1 MNITA
6 KSNGREQ
13 ASAYMLKLDIDT
25 YKCTAVRGLGESE
38 WWTHVWVADWCFY
51 MQICNRICM
60 LTWLFVVFL
69 HLYQCA
75 VVRSDG
81 KWTSQAYTASCPLLM
96 RCRCVRIIL
105 FGSVMILVCY
115 RRLLRTIL
123 YLCISFFIRADYLAA
138 NLFFSL
144 ILCDRIFCIR
154 TIVMSYPSNQCQYKE
169 RVQNVGSNEMFFVFW
184 IYPMPHGRRR
194 RSKKYEY
201 QKSFQL
207 IIITLL
213 KSFQTSNEV
222 I

>member
-123 YLCISFFIRADYLAA
+123 YLCR
-138 NLFFSL
+138 LF
-144 ILCDRIFCIR
+144 
-154 TIVMSYPSNQCQYKE
+154 
-169 RVQNVGSNEMFFVFW
+169 GSEFVFL
-184 IYPMPHGRRR
+184 IDIM
-194 RSKKYEY
+194 RSHILHTNDSDVVSF
-201 QKSFQL
+201 KSMSIQRACTEL
-207 IIITLL
+207 
-213 KSFQTSNEV
+213 EV
-222 I
+222 MKCSSYSGSIQCRMEEDEEVRNMNIKNRFSW